1 MPRLPEGDQRIRCP
15 RCQELFPY
23 HGQPGAETTGEARSG
38 SGPSQAMLAAPSAAA
53 VSGSRRLS
61 NRALARIVVGVM
73 ALMAA
78 VALLFAWHTTD
89 ERRQHDGQK
98 AEEEPEPVPVVAPG
112 KLAGLGY
119 LPADVNWLAG
129 IHVGELWDRRQST
142 GAMLQYLRVYYPA
155 LRWQDLEKST
165 GLKIPDIDHIVIG
178 VRMAIL
184 PVIVVRTRKPYDAES
199 VLDALHAGG
208 ERADVGR
215 KGVHQFP
222 LQEFQLNGK
231 PLMASVWCADERI
244 LVFAMFGQDIKS
256 LPTTANPSTSRFAEP
271 IRQMLDE
278 RLNAGTQ
285 IWGVGQT
292 EQLQT
297 LLSLSQKLPD
307 APPLVSKLSQV
318 DLRPLSGLRWIS
330 AWTQFSADQATCQAE
345 AQCKDTVTA
354 EKLKDLLAE
363 HGVESH
369 KKLPFLEGDDRFEP
383 LAKAI
388 EGTLTIEQK
397 DELLALKATS
407 SILAI
412 NRALAKGSLNPARAV
427 RYGPRAE

>member
-1 MPRLPEGDQRIRCP
+1 
-15 RCQELFPY
+15 
-23 HGQPGAETTGEARSG
+23 
-38 SGPSQAMLAAPSAAA
+38 
-53 VSGSRRLS
+53 
-61 NRALARIVVGVM
+61 
-73 ALMAA
+73 
-78 VALLFAWHTTD
+78 
-89 ERRQHDGQK
+89 
-98 AEEEPEPVPVVAPG
+98 
-112 KLAGLGY
+112 
-119 LPADVNWLAG
+119 
-129 IHVGELWDRRQST
+129 
-142 GAMLQYLRVYYPA
+142 
-155 LRWQDLEKST
+155 
-165 GLKIPDIDHIVIG
+165 
-178 VRMAIL
+178 
-184 PVIVVRTRKPYDAES
+184 
-199 VLDALHAGG
+199 
-208 ERADVGR
+208 
-215 KGVHQFP
+215 
-222 LQEFQLNGK
+222 
-231 PLMASVWCADERI
+231 
-244 LVFAMFGQDIKS
+244 MFGQDIKS